1 MTDTPQAVADRY
13 TRALLSVSA
22 ARRIEMACS
31 MFGAAKAMALAGL
44 RIAPL
49 QQPTGERA
57 ALFLRIYGA
66 DFPEDVRRSVVAHLE
81 RAA

>member
-1 MTDTPQAVADRY
+1 MTDTPKAVADRY
-13 TRALLSVSA
+13 TRALMSVPP

-44 RIAPL
+44 QTAPHE
-49 QQPTGERA
+49 QRSGERV
-57 ALFLRIYGA
+57 ALFLRFYGA
-66 DFPEDVRRSVVAHLE
+66 DLPEDVRACVVAHLE